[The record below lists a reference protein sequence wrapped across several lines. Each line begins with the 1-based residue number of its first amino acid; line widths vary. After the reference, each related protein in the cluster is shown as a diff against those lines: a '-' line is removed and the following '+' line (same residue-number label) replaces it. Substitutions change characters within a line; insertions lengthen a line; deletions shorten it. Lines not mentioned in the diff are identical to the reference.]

1 MGNKAI
7 EVIER
12 PSFKSTSLPFH
23 AVDVAEFSNYSA
35 ADLETHLTAVYKA
48 LQRTST
54 RAASNTSH
62 SGISG
67 GESNATNERSKIL
80 AYLMSIGSNAEVANI
95 VLNTNFCY
103 LLLRL
108 LKGISSRP
116 SSRDAYS
123 NSNSRRD
130 ANSSDTVGSTTRV
143 VAVTVLASMLR
154 FATYIQPPSHKNKDD
169 HLLPVLVSV
178 MKSLEDISGGSM
190 GNSQKG
196 SINSSSRQ
204 DIKIKRRCM
213 AALGETLFYISSQED
228 SNTDQGSW
236 ALPMA
241 LSVLSFGACAMILMK
256 LSVTML

>member
-1 MGNKAI
+1 
-7 EVIER
+7 
-12 PSFKSTSLPFH
+12 
-23 AVDVAEFSNYSA
+23 
-35 ADLETHLTAVYKA
+35 
-48 LQRTST
+48 
-54 RAASNTSH
+54 
-62 SGISG
+62 
-67 GESNATNERSKIL
+67 
-80 AYLMSIGSNAEVANI
+80 MSIGSNAEVANI

-236 ALPMA
+236 ALPMGTISA
-241 LSVLSFGACAMILMK
+241 VVRCLRNDSDEAIRHYAVKTIENVMAQGASEHKRKFVTVDIASRLLELSQHGRNSTMQASCGMGLSHMFLFVMTLDPQNSGRSTVVPQLRVQMIVL
-256 LSVTML
+256 